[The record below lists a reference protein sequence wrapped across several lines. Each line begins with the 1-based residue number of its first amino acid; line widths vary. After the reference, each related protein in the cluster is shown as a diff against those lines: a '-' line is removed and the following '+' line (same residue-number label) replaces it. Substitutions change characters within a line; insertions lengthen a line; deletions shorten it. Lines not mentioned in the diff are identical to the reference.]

1 MNNPEA
7 SAHACFYLMFGYLH
21 YLAKVSA
28 PKGSGGSAGRRE
40 GFLQGERR
48 GDSRHRSKMKEGAG
62 GQLLGRNQPT
72 SDFRTFIFHQ
82 KHVIWEILRLLC
94 FFFWHAHYLFFFF
107 LIFNAPFQKSTL
119 VSVEITGNQDCKHLV
134 SAWLGEQSC
143 GDSAGVEEGWDA
155 ERGRRRRTSNSTRVN
170 SDWRMPA
177 SLAHGIC
184 FRPR

>member
-1 MNNPEA
+1 MSGGGSGDFTRGSGSQGEPPSSCHHLQVLLGNGSLSTVMNNPEA

-40 GFLQGERR
+40 GSLQGERR
-48 GDSRHRSKMKEGAG
+48 GDSRHRSEMKEGAG

-107 LIFNAPFQKSTL
+107 NI
-119 VSVEITGNQDCKHLV
+119 
-134 SAWLGEQSC
+134 
-143 GDSAGVEEGWDA
+143 
-155 ERGRRRRTSNSTRVN
+155 
-170 SDWRMPA
+170 
-177 SLAHGIC
+177 
-184 FRPR
+184 